1 MSEPK
6 TAWEQLQ
13 REAVNCPML
22 HKTVTIAERDGDR
35 EGAMVAALI
44 WFSRYYKKQI
54 DREVEMLMMS
64 RPNALTHCPVCLELK
79 GHGHS
84 CNGAR

>member
-13 REAVNCPML
+13 REARNCSML
-22 HKTVTIAERDGDR
+22 RHTVTIAERDGDR

-54 DREVEMLMMS
+54 DREVEMLMNSPAVAPM
-64 RPNALTHCPVCLELK
+64 RELRHALNALAGFER
-79 GHGHS
+79 GED
-84 CNGAR
+84 

>member
-13 REAVNCPML
+13 REAINCPML
-22 HKTVTIAERDGDR
+22 YKTVTIAERDGDR

-44 WFSRYYKKQI
+44 WFSRYYKQQI
-54 DREVEMLMMS
+54 AREVDLLMHS
-64 RPNALTHCPVCLELK
+64 SVNALTHCPICLQFK
-79 GHGHS
+79 GHGHT
-84 CNGAR
+84 CNGAK

>member
-1 MSEPK
+1 MDLPRP
-6 TAWEQLQ
+6 AWEQLQ
-13 REAVNCPML
+13 REAIHCPML

-54 DREVEMLMMS
+54 EREVEMLMNQPPS
-64 RPNALTHCPVCLELK
+64 RFER
-79 GHGHS
+79 GDS
-84 CNGAR
+84 R